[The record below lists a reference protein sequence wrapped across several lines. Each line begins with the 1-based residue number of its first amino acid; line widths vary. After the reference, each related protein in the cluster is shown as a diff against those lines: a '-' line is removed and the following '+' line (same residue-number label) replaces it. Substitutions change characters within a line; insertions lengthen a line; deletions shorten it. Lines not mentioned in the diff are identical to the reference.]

1 MPERFNERR
10 EDVNWFVRL
19 ITLGDRFSLRDFY
32 DRIKRGI
39 VEFLIVFFGVLLS
52 FSVERKGEDFGD
64 RESNIENLHGLRS
77 EIKKIRTYTV
87 EYKESIEFISELY
100 QNQYDR
106 WDAPRDSAF
115 IDMIE
120 DEEGKYYFAPMS
132 LYLNRDP
139 FDPPRVTY
147 DAIKLDGTF
156 RFLGSRVGKTM
167 TDTYDGTFLKYL
179 IVNTEQEEREYVK
192 QFSDRIANRWVYDLP
207 RIDIEDNN
215 FWIQNRKYIQQDR
228 FIKYNLFK
236 RLELWEQ
243 IKEQLE
249 EYTQVLDNST
259 ALLDSVIQV
268 KDDEIEIIWWV
279 F

>member
-1 MPERFNERR
+1 
-10 EDVNWFVRL
+10 
-19 ITLGDRFSLRDFY
+19 
-32 DRIKRGI
+32 
-39 VEFLIVFFGVLLS
+39 
-52 FSVERKGEDFGD
+52 
-64 RESNIENLHGLRS
+64 
-77 EIKKIRTYTV
+77 
-87 EYKESIEFISELY
+87 
-100 QNQYDR
+100 
-106 WDAPRDSAF
+106 
-115 IDMIE
+115 
-120 DEEGKYYFAPMS
+120 
-132 LYLNRDP
+132 
-139 FDPPRVTY
+139 
-147 DAIKLDGTF
+147 
-156 RFLGSRVGKTM
+156 M

>member
-120 DEEGKYYFAPMS
+120 DEEGKYYFAPMC
-132 LYLNRDP
+132 R
-139 FDPPRVTY
+139 
-147 DAIKLDGTF
+147 
-156 RFLGSRVGKTM
+156 
-167 TDTYDGTFLKYL
+167 L
-179 IVNTEQEEREYVK
+179 IESKESVVN
-192 QFSDRIANRWVYDLP
+192 
-207 RIDIEDNN
+207 
-215 FWIQNRKYIQQDR
+215 
-228 FIKYNLFK
+228 
-236 RLELWEQ
+236 
-243 IKEQLE
+243 
-249 EYTQVLDNST
+249 
-259 ALLDSVIQV
+259 
-268 KDDEIEIIWWV
+268 
-279 F
+279 